1 MVKFKRFAIIGCLIL
16 LFSSMNLSAQ
26 ESSFAGMFAPI
37 GVGAEPLA
45 LGSAYSAVA
54 ADTFALYWN
63 PAGLVKATE
72 TKVGGMAADL
82 YGQGIMRYDLALTVS
97 GLPFQLG
104 AYKSALTTKPELNL
118 PYREDVFAVGVAK
131 KVYRDADRDLAVGG
145 TIKYFSLDA
154 GSESLNTK
162 RRGLG
167 LDLGL
172 LGSYGRFT
180 GSIVL
185 ANIFASVKGNI
196 IEDGE
201 ERSSTEAVPANL
213 TIGAS
218 YQPANDLTLVL
229 DILPQ
234 SGQIRLGA
242 EKMLSKQLA
251 LRGGWNGHFTAG
263 FGLQMGG
270 LVVDYAFVMEQV
282 LPSQRVSVQYS
293 F

>member
-1 MVKFKRFAIIGCLIL
+1 M
-16 LFSSMNLSAQ
+16 
-26 ESSFAGMFAPI
+26 
-37 GVGAEPLA
+37 
-45 LGSAYSAVA
+45 
-54 ADTFALYWN
+54 
-63 PAGLVKATE
+63 
-72 TKVGGMAADL
+72 
-82 YGQGIMRYDLALTVS
+82 
-97 GLPFQLG
+97 
-104 AYKSALTTKPELNL
+104 
-118 PYREDVFAVGVAK
+118 FAVGGK
-131 KVYRDADRDLAVGG
+131 KVYRDADRDSAGG

-180 GSIVL
+180 ASIVL

-201 ERSSTEAVPANL
+201 ERSPRKRCPLT